1 MNNGRVVS
9 RNYAVAFLNA
19 FIDEISIDDFLVL
32 RDLFVFWQDNRKALY
47 QLSMPGLAFEKKMD
61 AIDELL
67 KRLSAPAS
75 LKELFA
81 LLIRQ
86 KRELLI
92 PEVLENICVLY
103 MRRKNILFFEI
114 SSAHQLSDDE
124 VASVQQFLVR
134 KTGKTVLYS
143 CSIDKDLIA
152 GIRCQGETLVWEHS
166 VRKQLDDL
174 RRQLILQGSTT

>member
-1 MNNGRVVS
+1 MSNGMVVS

-19 FIDEISIDDFLVL
+19 FIDEISIDDFLAIRELV
-32 RDLFVFWQDNRKALY
+32 VFWQDNRKALY
-47 QLSMPGLAFEKKMD
+47 QLSMPGLAFDKKMD

-67 KRLSAPAS
+67 KKLSAPSS

-86 KRELLI
+86 KRELLV
-92 PEVLENICVLY
+92 PDVLENVCSLY
-103 MRRKNILFFEI
+103 MSRKNILFFQI
-114 SSAHQLSDDE
+114 SSAHQLSDDQVE
-124 VASVQQFLVR
+124 SIQQFLAR
-134 KTGKTVLYS
+134 KTGKTVLYT
-143 CSIDKDLIA
+143 CLIDKNLIA

-174 RRQLILQGSTT
+174 RRQLILQGST